1 MNDKK
6 NIDRL
11 FQEKFKDF
19 EVAPNDAIWDRINES
34 LPKKKKK
41 RRVIALWW
49 QLGGVAAAIAIML
62 TVGVS
67 VFNNDGINSEDLPIV
82 NTDENNET
90 NSEIDNTNQSIE
102 QEKID
107 LNSIKDSNSK
117 VTDSNIEN
125 IQEPISKDATNEEPY
140 KSNPSNQLRSP
151 NHSGNTSNAV
161 ANTNNKETIRS
172 SQNSNKSSI
181 ISNKEERSK
190 VANQKTS
197 NETLESENKT
207 QLKSETERK
216 SAVKKAINE
225 SETTVVVNKTA
236 KETKKEVNSNTTV
249 ESKNKTQLKS
259 ETERKSAIKKAIST
273 NKTTIAENNT
283 SKEIKGRENST
294 LTDGTNAEG
303 SDVENSLIEDPIK
316 ESIEK
321 AIAENNET
329 IDEEEKEDDQSRWS
343 IAPNVAPVYF
353 NSLGQ
358 GSSLDKQFNENDK
371 SSDVN
376 MSYGIAGSYNIT
388 KKLKIRAGINRV
400 NLNQTTS
407 DVYAFTGAET
417 AARGVDAEFNNIS
430 FNGSEQHVSLMS
442 STMMNRSSTPELF
455 NTKIAGKIDQKFGFI
470 EVPVELEYRLL
481 DRKFGINVIGG
492 FSTFILNNNEIYADV
507 NGATTLIGEANNIN
521 DTSFSANFGL
531 GMDYSLSKQWNLNL
545 EPTFKYQ
552 INTFNNTTGDFKPF
566 FIGVYTGLSY
576 KF

>member
-19 EVAPNDAIWDRINES
+19 EVTPNDAVWERISES

-49 QLGGVAAAIAIML
+49 QLGGVAAAIAIMF

-67 VFNNDGINSEDLPIV
+67 VLNNDGSNSEEFPIV
-82 NTDENNET
+82 NTPDKNDT
-90 NSEIDNTNQSIE
+90 NSEIDNSN
-102 QEKID
+102 
-107 LNSIKDSNSK
+107 NSINKEQKDLIKTDEDNSK
-117 VTDSNIEN
+117 VADSNMDSKLES
-125 IQEPISKDATNEEPY
+125 ISKDSENENLLN
-140 KSNPSNQLRSP
+140 SNASNQITTP
-151 NHSGNTSNAV
+151 NHSVKTSNAV
-161 ANTNNKETIRS
+161 ANTNKVKEASKSIDKH
-172 SQNSNKSSI
+172 SNLSTVT
-181 ISNKEERSK
+181 NKEENNSK

-197 NETLESENKT
+197 NSTLESENKT

-216 SAVKKAINE
+216 SAIKKAINE
-225 SETTVVVNKTA
+225 NKTG
-236 KETKKEVNSNTTV
+236 
-249 ESKNKTQLKS
+249 
-259 ETERKSAIKKAIST
+259 
-273 NKTTIAENNT
+273 IAENQ
-283 SKEIKGRENST
+283 SSQKIKEETNLNSVESAKSEAT
-294 LTDGTNAEG
+294 EA
-303 SDVENSLIEDPIK
+303 ENSLIEDPIK
-316 ESIEK
+316 ESIEN
-321 AIAENNET
+321 AIAENNKT
-329 IDEEEKEDDQSRWS
+329 INEEEKEDDQSRWS

-353 NSLGQ
+353 NSFGQ
-358 GSSLDKQFNENDK
+358 GSSLDKQFNDNDK
-371 SSDVN
+371 SSDIN
-376 MSYGIAGSYNIT
+376 MSYGIAGSYSIS

-417 AARGVDAEFNNIS
+417 AARGVDAEFKNIS
-430 FNGSEQHVSLMS
+430 FNNNEEHVSLMS
-442 STMMNRSSTPELF
+442 TVMMNRSSTPELF
-455 NTKIAGKIDQKFGFI
+455 NTKETGSIDQKFGFI

-481 DRKFGINVIGG
+481 DKKFGINVIGG
-492 FSTFILNNNEIYADV
+492 FSTFILSNNEIYADV
-507 NGATTLIGEANNIN
+507 NGSTTLIGEANNIN

-545 EPTFKYQ
+545 QPTFKYQ

>member
-19 EVAPNDAIWDRINES
+19 EVAPNDAVWNRINES

-82 NTDENNET
+82 NTDENNENNSKIDNANDSTTKQQNKLNSIEDDNSTVVDSNTETQLESILQDSKDEAPHKSNQLTSSNNSVKTT
-90 NSEIDNTNQSIE
+90 NTVATNRNKEETNTNQKRNKTSI
-102 QEKID
+102 
-107 LNSIKDSNSK
+107 
-117 VTDSNIEN
+117 
-125 IQEPISKDATNEEPY
+125 
-140 KSNPSNQLRSP
+140 
-151 NHSGNTSNAV
+151 
-161 ANTNNKETIRS
+161 
-172 SQNSNKSSI
+172 NSNKE
-181 ISNKEERSK
+181 KHSK

-197 NETLESENKT
+197 NETLELE
-207 QLKSETERK
+207 
-216 SAVKKAINE
+216 
-225 SETTVVVNKTA
+225 
-236 KETKKEVNSNTTV
+236 
-249 ESKNKTQLKS
+249 NKTQLKS
-259 ETERKSAIKKAIST
+259 ETERKSAIKKAINESET
-273 NKTTIAENNT
+273 AVVKNKTT
-283 SKEIKGRENST
+283 KEIKKEVNSNLTVESENKTQLKSETERKSAIKKAINANETAIAEKKTLKEIKENSNSAST
-294 LTDGTNAEG
+294 EGKKSEDSETENA
-303 SDVENSLIEDPIK
+303 LIEDPIK
-316 ESIEK
+316 DSIEK
-321 AIAENNET
+321 AIAENTET
-329 IDEEEKEDDQSRWS
+329 INEEEKEDDQSRWS

-358 GSSLDKQFNENDK
+358 GSSLDKQFDENDK

-430 FNGSEQHVSLMS
+430 FNGGEQHISLMS

-492 FSTFILNNNEIYADV
+492 FSTFILNDNEIYADV
-507 NGATTLIGEANNIN
+507 NGTTTLIGEANNIN

>member
-19 EVAPNDAIWDRINES
+19 EVAPSDAIWDRINES

-82 NTDENNET
+82 NTDENNENNSKIDNANDSTTKQQNKLNSIEDDNSTVVDSNTETQLESILQDSKDEAPHKSNQLTSSNNSVKTT
-90 NSEIDNTNQSIE
+90 NTVATNRNKEETNTNQKRNKTSI
-102 QEKID
+102 
-107 LNSIKDSNSK
+107 
-117 VTDSNIEN
+117 
-125 IQEPISKDATNEEPY
+125 
-140 KSNPSNQLRSP
+140 
-151 NHSGNTSNAV
+151 
-161 ANTNNKETIRS
+161 
-172 SQNSNKSSI
+172 NSNKE
-181 ISNKEERSK
+181 KHSK

-197 NETLESENKT
+197 NATLELE
-207 QLKSETERK
+207 
-216 SAVKKAINE
+216 
-225 SETTVVVNKTA
+225 
-236 KETKKEVNSNTTV
+236 
-249 ESKNKTQLKS
+249 NKTQLKS
-259 ETERKSAIKKAIST
+259 ETERKSAIKKAINESET
-273 NKTTIAENNT
+273 AVVKNKTT
-283 SKEIKGRENST
+283 KEIKKEVNSNLTVESENKTQLKSETERKSAIKKAINANETAIAEKKTLKEIKENSNSAST
-294 LTDGTNAEG
+294 EGKKSEDSETENA
-303 SDVENSLIEDPIK
+303 LIEDPIK
-316 ESIEK
+316 DSIEK
-321 AIAENNET
+321 AIAENTET
-329 IDEEEKEDDQSRWS
+329 INEEEKEDDQSRWS

-358 GSSLDKQFNENDK
+358 GSSLDKQFDENDK

-430 FNGSEQHVSLMS
+430 FNGGEQHISLMS

-492 FSTFILNNNEIYADV
+492 FSTFILNDNEIYADV
-507 NGATTLIGEANNIN
+507 NGTTTLIGEANNIN